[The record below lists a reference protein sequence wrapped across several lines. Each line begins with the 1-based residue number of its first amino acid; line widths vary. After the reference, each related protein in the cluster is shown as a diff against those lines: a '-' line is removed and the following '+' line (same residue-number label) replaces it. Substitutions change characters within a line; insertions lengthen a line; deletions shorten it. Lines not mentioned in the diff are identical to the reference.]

1 MPTLLLTWLLLS
13 AVLAQSAPMVLRSPA
28 FKHNDVLPLAYT
40 GYGDFTS
47 PPLSWSGAPEGT
59 REFVL
64 TLEDPDVPLERFSVH
79 WLLYDIPATV
89 TALPA
94 TSPFAKASTSAEA
107 TADRTGD
114 KAADR
119 STRDHPSPLKGASQ
133 GLNALKRI
141 GFLPPRPFAGSGAHH
156 YTFTLYA
163 IDVDL
168 TLPAGASKEQLL
180 AAIRGHVL
188 AEARLVATFEH
199 KE

>member
-1 MPTLLLTWLLLS
+1 MPTVFLAWLLS
-13 AVLAQSAPMVLRSPA
+13 VVLAQPAPMTLRSPA
-28 FKHNDVLPLAYT
+28 FKHNDALPVTYT
-40 GYGDFTS
+40 GYGDFKS
-47 PPLSWSGAPEGT
+47 PPLAWSGAPRGT

-79 WLLYDIPATV
+79 WLLYDIPPAV
-89 TALPA
+89 SALPEA
-94 TSPFAKASTSAEA
+94 SPSANKASRE
-107 TADRTGD
+107 
-114 KAADR
+114 
-119 STRDHPSPLKGASQ
+119 HPSPLKAASQ

-141 GFLPPRPFAGSGAHH
+141 GYLPPRPFAGSGVHH

-168 TLPAGASKEQLL
+168 TLPGGASKEQLL
-180 AAIRGHVL
+180 AAIKGHIL